1 MTVTGEP
8 ALRGGIEPLLAPRSV
23 AVVGASPR
31 HPRLIANLLG
41 SDAPVWGVH
50 PTRAEACG
58 ITCFPSVAELP
69 DRPELTVLLV
79 GHRHVED
86 AFAEAVAAGARAVV
100 LPGLGNE
107 AGADA
112 GPVMARIA
120 AAAAEHDVA
129 VLGPN
134 CMGAAIPGRPS
145 PWLAEIPREVRA
157 GHVAAVVQS
166 GSVGEAL
173 MSMGARVG
181 LRCVIS
187 AGAEALRDA
196 ADYVAFLADDEATR
210 VVALF
215 LETVRRPA
223 AFALALELCAERG
236 KPVVCLRVGRSE
248 GAARIAVAHTG
259 AVVGSDVALAGVLR
273 RFGAIDVED
282 YHDFIET
289 LEVLGRER
297 RPRGARIGAIS
308 ESGGFAALLADH
320 AERAGAPLPELG
332 DELAGALRAAF
343 PNFLSPQNPLDAW
356 AIDEPERVYPG
367 ALELLAASGR
377 FDVLLAQI
385 ELSQFRGS
393 DEEAWCGMIMRAL
406 ARIAAEHGLFGAVSS
421 VGSSDPPPSL
431 AAAAGELD
439 LALLRGA
446 DHAVRALAA
455 VAGWA
460 PAPPRRAP
468 DGPAVDL
475 GDLLVGSPGPPTP
488 LPEYESSL
496 VLERYGIAVAPRRR
510 AASPEAAAEV
520 ARELGF
526 PVVVKVDGPAHKSA
540 AGGVVLGL
548 ATPGAVADA
557 ARRLGGR
564 VLVAQQV
571 PAGAECLCGMVRDPG
586 FGPVLAVGRGGTDV
600 EARRPHAVLA
610 PVGHALADRVVAEAG
625 LGDEAAPLAGTLV
638 ALGRLAL
645 EHPRVAE
652 VDINPLVLTAAGPVA
667 VDALVVVEG
676 DSP

>member
-1 MTVTGEP
+1 VTVTDEP
-8 ALRGGIEPLLAPRSV
+8 ALRGGIEPLLAPGSV

-41 SDAPVWGVH
+41 SEVPVWGVH

-69 DRPELTVLLV
+69 DRPELTVRLV
-79 GHRHVED
+79 GAGQVED

-107 AGADA
+107 AGPEA

-134 CMGAAIPGRPS
+134 CMGAVVPGRPS
-145 PWLAEIPREVRA
+145 AWLAEIPREVRA

-196 ADYVAFLADDEATR
+196 ADYVAFLAGDEATR

-223 AFALALELCAERG
+223 AFARALELCAERG

-282 YHDFIET
+282 YHDFVET

-320 AERAGAPLPELG
+320 AERAGVPLPELG
-332 DELAGALRAAF
+332 DELAAALRAAF

-356 AIDEPERVYPG
+356 AIDEPGRVYPG

-406 ARIAAEHGLFGAVSS
+406 ARIAADHGLFGAVSS

-446 DHAVRALAA
+446 DHAVRTLAA

-475 GDLLVGSPGPPTP
+475 GDLLAVPGP
-488 LPEYESSL
+488 LPEHESSL

-510 AASPEAAAEV
+510 AASPEAAAD
-520 ARELGF
+520 AGRELGF

-548 ATPGAVADA
+548 ETPDAVADA

-564 VLVAQQV
+564 VLVARQV

-600 EARRPHAVLA
+600 EARRPRAVLA
-610 PVGHALADRVVAEAG
+610 PVEHDLAGRVVAEAG
-625 LGDEAAPLAGTLV
+625 LGGEAAPLAGTLV

-676 DSP
+676 DPP

>member
-1 MTVTGEP
+1 MIATRDAG
-8 ALRGGIEPLLAPRSV
+8 LRGGIEPLLLPRSV

-41 SDAPVWGVH
+41 SEVPVWGVH

-58 ITCFPSVAELP
+58 IPCRPSVAELP
-69 DRPELTVLLV
+69 ERPELTVLLV

-107 AGADA
+107 AGAEA
-112 GPVMARIA
+112 APVMRRIA

-145 PWLAEIPREVRA
+145 PWLAEIPDDARA
-157 GHVAAVVQS
+157 GHVAAVAQS

-173 MSMGARVG
+173 MTMGARVG

-196 ADYVAFLADDEATR
+196 ADYVAWLAEDESTR

-223 AFALALELCAERG
+223 AFARALELCAERG

-259 AVVGSDVALAGVLR
+259 AVVGSDVALSGVLR
-273 RFGAIDVED
+273 RFGAIEVED
-282 YHDFIET
+282 FHDLVET
-289 LEVLGRER
+289 MEVLGRER
-297 RPRGARIGAIS
+297 RPRGLRIGGIS

-320 AERAGAPLPELG
+320 AERAGVPLPPLG
-332 DELAGALRAAF
+332 DDLAAALREAF

-367 ALELLAASGR
+367 ALELMAASGR
-377 FDVLLAQI
+377 FDVLLAQL

-406 ARIAAEHGLFGAVSS
+406 ARIAGEHGLFGAVSS

-431 AAAAGELD
+431 AAAAGKLD

-446 DHAVRALAA
+446 GHAVRALAA
-455 VAGWA
+455 AARWA

-468 DGPAVDL
+468 DGPPVDL
-475 GDLLVGSPGPPTP
+475 GDLIAGNPGPPTP
-488 LPEYESSL
+488 LPEHESSL

-510 AASPEAAAEV
+510 AGSPEAAAEA

-540 AGGVVLGL
+540 GGGVVLGL
-548 ATPGAVADA
+548 ETPEAVAGA
-557 ARRLGGR
+557 AHRLGGR
-564 VLVAQQV
+564 VLIARQV
-571 PAGAECLCGMVRDPG
+571 PAGAECMCGMVRDRD
-586 FGPVLAVGRGGTDV
+586 FGPVLVVGRGGTDV
-600 EARRPHAVLA
+600 EARRPRAVLA
-610 PVGHALADRVVAEAG
+610 PVDRDLARGLVAEAG
-625 LGDEAAPLAGTLV
+625 LPEQAAPLADTLV

-652 VDINPLVLTAAGPVA
+652 VDVNPLVLTAAGPVA

-676 DSP
+676 ESP

>member
-1 MTVTGEP
+1 M
-8 ALRGGIEPLLAPRSV
+8 
-23 AVVGASPR
+23 
-31 HPRLIANLLG
+31 
-41 SDAPVWGVH
+41 
-50 PTRAEACG
+50 
-58 ITCFPSVAELP
+58 
-69 DRPELTVLLV
+69 
-79 GHRHVED
+79 
-86 AFAEAVAAGARAVV
+86 
-100 LPGLGNE
+100 
-107 AGADA
+107 
-112 GPVMARIA
+112 
-120 AAAAEHDVA
+120 
-129 VLGPN
+129 
-134 CMGAAIPGRPS
+134 
-145 PWLAEIPREVRA
+145 
-157 GHVAAVVQS
+157 
-166 GSVGEAL
+166 
-173 MSMGARVG
+173 
-181 LRCVIS
+181 
-187 AGAEALRDA
+187 
-196 ADYVAFLADDEATR
+196 
-210 VVALF
+210 
-215 LETVRRPA
+215 
-223 AFALALELCAERG
+223 
-236 KPVVCLRVGRSE
+236 
-248 GAARIAVAHTG
+248 
-259 AVVGSDVALAGVLR
+259 
-273 RFGAIDVED
+273 
-282 YHDFIET
+282 
-289 LEVLGRER
+289 
-297 RPRGARIGAIS
+297 
-308 ESGGFAALLADH
+308 
-320 AERAGAPLPELG
+320 
-332 DELAGALRAAF
+332 
-343 PNFLSPQNPLDAW
+343 
-356 AIDEPERVYPG
+356 
-367 ALELLAASGR
+367 
-377 FDVLLAQI
+377 LLAQI

-446 DHAVRALAA
+446 DHAVRA
-455 VAGWA
+455 

-475 GDLLVGSPGPPTP
+475 GDLLAVPGA

-548 ATPGAVADA
+548 DTPAAVADA

-610 PVGHALADRVVAEAG
+610 PVGHALAGRVVAEAG

-638 ALGRLAL
+638 ALERLAL